1 MANTLTGLIPQIYQG
16 LDIVSRELV
25 GFVPAVARNANAE
38 QVTLNQAIRVPVVPT
53 IASSTITPGVT
64 APSDGDQTIG
74 YVDVNI
80 TKSKYAPIRW
90 NGEEQKGMMAGGQ
103 LSTVLA
109 NQFAQAFRVL
119 TNEIESDL
127 AGLHLKAS
135 RAYGTA
141 GTTPF
146 GSDVSDSAQML
157 KLLLDNGAPR
167 TDLQLLIDT
176 SAGAKLRTLGQ
187 LTKGNEAGTTD
198 TLRRGVLLNQHGF
211 AIRES
216 AQIKTFTKGTGASA
230 TTNTAGYAVGAAS
243 TTVPPFDT
251 SASPVNTT
259 YLLVSPANVMTSP
272 ARIVPVPADA
282 RVIVVAPTA

>member
-230 TTNTAGYAVGAAS
+230 TTNTAGYAVGATTITLAS
-243 TTVPPFDT
+243 AGTGTILAGDVITFAGDTNKYVVLTGDADVSNGGTVVL
-251 SASPVNTT
+251 A
-259 YLLVSPANVMTSP
+259 
-272 ARIVPVPADA
+272 
-282 RVIVVAPTA
+282 APTA